1 MDKLV
6 SVIIPI
12 YGVEKELPR
21 CLDSLLA
28 QTYSNFELLLIDD
41 GSKDG
46 SYRVMEEYAR
56 RDGRIRL
63 FQKENGG
70 VSSARNM
77 GLDQAKGDYICF
89 VDPDDWVAPCY
100 LEWLYRAI
108 EQSGSRMSSCRL
120 KHVEQMDAVVELP
133 KSMPELRMMDVGRCS
148 VWEQD
153 ACLQCC
159 RMMAERDLIQDI
171 RFEQEVAIGED
182 SLFTMQLMLKEGR
195 IACVPCVLYFY
206 WMRPDSALHQA
217 FTAKQY
223 TESEAWERIYAL
235 VQNRGKILE
244 RTSEEKL
251 ALTYAHVYYRMAHST
266 YADEAGQKELIR
278 KIRKHWRAVLRVP
291 NRLMREKGKMLMM
304 VICPQ
309 LGQVMWRIGKKMKQV
324 SP

>member
-12 YGVEKELPR
+12 YGVEKELPH

-171 RFEQEVAIGED
+171 RFAQEVAIG
-182 SLFTMQLMLKEGR
+182 R
-195 IACVPCVLYFY
+195 IPCL
-206 WMRPDSALHQA
+206 PCS
-217 FTAKQY
+217 
-223 TESEAWERIYAL
+223 
-235 VQNRGKILE
+235 
-244 RTSEEKL
+244 
-251 ALTYAHVYYRMAHST
+251 
-266 YADEAGQKELIR
+266 
-278 KIRKHWRAVLRVP
+278 
-291 NRLMREKGKMLMM
+291 
-304 VICPQ
+304 
-309 LGQVMWRIGKKMKQV
+309 
-324 SP
+324 

>member
-1 MDKLV
+1 
-6 SVIIPI
+6 
-12 YGVEKELPR
+12 
-21 CLDSLLA
+21 
-28 QTYSNFELLLIDD
+28 
-41 GSKDG
+41 
-46 SYRVMEEYAR
+46 
-56 RDGRIRL
+56 
-63 FQKENGG
+63 
-70 VSSARNM
+70 M

-171 RFEQEVAIGED
+171 RFAQKVAIGED

-251 ALTYAHVYYRMAHST
+251 ALTYAHVYYRMAHSP

-309 LGQVMWRIGKKMKQV
+309 LGQMMWRIGKKMKQV